1 MSRPAPLL
9 RSVATQVGVETRL
22 TLRRGENLLAM
33 IGLPVAALGFF
44 GTLGVAG
51 GRSLETL
58 VPSVLALA
66 LVASGLVNLAIATGF
81 ERGYG
86 VLKRLGGSPLGR
98 DGLIAAK
105 VVVVGAIAILQVVAL
120 VALALAIGWR
130 PASDASVLLLGLAV
144 VVGSAT
150 FSSLGLL
157 IAGTLRAEA
166 TLVLANVLFLVA
178 LLLGGV
184 LVPLEDLPAPLATL
198 ALASPVGALAD
209 AFRAALGGG
218 AGYVASLAIVAAWGL
233 VAAVVTIRAFRW
245 E

>member
-9 RSVATQVGVETRL
+9 RSVAAQVGVEARL

-66 LVASGLVNLAIATGF
+66 LVASGLVNVAIATGF
-81 ERGYG
+81 ERSYG

-98 DGLIAAK
+98 EGLIAAK
-105 VVVVGAIAILQVVAL
+105 VVIVGVIAVLQVVAL
-120 VALALAIGWR
+120 VALAVAIGWR

-166 TLVLANVLFLVA
+166 TLVLANILFLVA
-178 LLLGGV
+178 LLLGGI
-184 LVPLEDLPAPLATL
+184 LVPLEQLPAPLATL
-198 ALASPVGALAD
+198 ALVSPVGALAD
-209 AFRAALGGG
+209 AFLAALGGG
-218 AGYVASLAIVAAWGL
+218 AGYVANLAIVAAWGL
-233 VAAVVTIRAFRW
+233 VAAVLTIRSFRW
-245 E
+245 D